1 MKRIIAIPFLIG
13 AGFATSAA
21 AQSADGS
28 FYTDGYAELSYSDG
42 AGINSET
49 VGVTETT
56 LGFTDEGSG
65 FGFELGVDAIVVEG
79 EDQAAVYGAGT
90 YQSSFGKL
98 SLGAPRPALD
108 AYLSNVPDVAGLQ
121 ALNFGTFGLT
131 KRSLI
136 SSSYLLGNEEVPV
149 GLRYDGTF
157 GTTNIG
163 ASYHRFDDADV
174 FNLAGNYVLGATTL
188 TGAIEHVSDNGFDET
203 RYFLG
208 VESKFGQVTA
218 GLLYSG
224 NFVFTD
230 DAAVEAYAKFKPL
243 DQLELTASALNYD
256 LGAGS
261 STLYGLEADYSINQG
276 IYVKAGI
283 ADDFESGSDTAY
295 NLGLGLRF

>member
-1 MKRIIAIPFLIG
+1 MKRVVAIPFLLC
-13 AGFATSAA
+13 AGLATSAA

-28 FYTDGYAELSYSDG
+28 FYTDGYAELSFSDG
-42 AGINSET
+42 IGIDSET
-49 VGVTETT
+49 LGVTETT
-56 LGFTDEGSG
+56 LGYTDEGSG
-65 FGFELGVDAIVVEG
+65 FGFELGIDAIVGDGDDES
-79 EDQAAVYGAGT
+79 AIYGAGT
-90 YQSSFGKL
+90 FQSSFGKL
-98 SLGAPRPALD
+98 SLGAPRPVLD
-108 AYLSNVPDVAGLQ
+108 AFLSNVPDVAGLQ
-121 ALNFGTFGLT
+121 ALNFGTLGLA

-136 SSSYLLGNEEVPV
+136 TPSYLLTSDEVPY

-174 FNLAGNYVLGATTL
+174 FNIAGNYALGQTTL
-188 TGAIEHVSDNGFDET
+188 TGAIEHVSDSGFDET

-230 DAAVEAYAKFKPL
+230 KAAVEAYAKFKPL
-243 DQLELTASALNYD
+243 DQLELTASALNFD
-256 LGAGS
+256 VGAGS
-261 STLYGLEADYSINQG
+261 TTLYGLEADYTINQG
-276 IYVKAGI
+276 IYVKAGV

-295 NLGLGLRF
+295 NLALGLRF

>member
-1 MKRIIAIPFLIG
+1 MKRLVAVPFLIY

-21 AQSADGS
+21 AQSVDGG
-28 FYTDGYAELSYSDG
+28 FYTNGYAELSYSDG
-42 AGINSET
+42 AGTDSET
-49 VGVTETT
+49 LGVTETT
-56 LGFTDEGSG
+56 LGYTDPNSG
-65 FGFELGVDAIVVEG
+65 FGFELGIDAIVGEG
-79 EDQAAVYGAGT
+79 DDEAAIYGAGT

-121 ALNFGTFGLT
+121 FLNFGTLGLT

-136 SSSYLLGNEEVPV
+136 SSSYLLGNEGVPV

-157 GTTNIG
+157 GATNIG

-174 FNLAGNYVLGATTL
+174 FNLAGNYQFGQTTL
-188 TGAIEHVSDNGFDET
+188 TGAIEHVSDSGFDET

-224 NFVFTD
+224 NFVFSD

-243 DQLELTASALNYD
+243 DQLELTASALNLD
-256 LGAGS
+256 TGSGS
-261 STLYGLEADYSINQG
+261 STLYGLEADYTLNQG
-276 IYVKAGI
+276 IYLKAGV
-283 ADDFESGSDTAY
+283 ADDLESGSDTAY

>member
-1 MKRIIAIPFLIG
+1 MKRVVAIPFVIC
-13 AGFATSAA
+13 AGLATSAA

-28 FYTDGYAELSYSDG
+28 FYTDGYAEFSFSDG
-42 AGINSET
+42 AGNDSET

-56 LGFTDEGSG
+56 LGYFDEGSG
-65 FGFELGVDAIVVEG
+65 FGFELGVDAIIG
-79 EDQAAVYGAGT
+79 DGNDQAAVYGAGT
-90 YQSSFGKL
+90 FQSSFGKL
-98 SLGAPRPALD
+98 SLGAPRPVLD
-108 AYLSNVPDVAGLQ
+108 AFLSNVPDVAGLQ
-121 ALNFGTFGLT
+121 SLNFGTLGLT
-131 KRSLI
+131 KRSFV
-136 SSSYLLGNEEVPV
+136 SNAYLLGNEDAPI

-163 ASYHRFDDADV
+163 VSYHRVDDTDV
-174 FNLAGNYVLGATTL
+174 FNIAGNYALGQTTL
-188 TGAIEHVSDNGFDET
+188 TGAIEHVSESGADET

-224 NFVFTD
+224 NFVFSN

-256 LGAGS
+256 LGTGS
-261 STLYGLEADYSINQG
+261 TTLYGLEADYTINQG
-276 IYVKAGI
+276 IYVKAGV

-295 NLGLGLRF
+295 NLALGLRF